1 MLANSLNQPSI
12 NQLPTE
18 IPLIL
23 LRGAVL
29 LPKAQ
34 LPVPIF
40 DTTYFSLITNGLK
53 KQKLVGLIQPN
64 SSLRET
70 LDFDSLNLFSI
81 GTLARIIEID
91 EIANAKM
98 IVTLE
103 GVCRFSLMEKQE
115 TEEGYPMAKVSYE
128 RFAADLVDEND
139 FMLDRDRL
147 LSLLKPYF
155 ERLDINLNL
164 DEINKAS
171 NQKLITALTMACP
184 FLPSEKQVL
193 LETQQLKD
201 QSSLITTLIEM
212 ATYSGQ
218 NDIITY
224 H

>member
-1 MLANSLNQPSI
+1 MLANLINLTSI
-12 NQLPTE
+12 NQLPSE

-40 DTTYFSLITNGLK
+40 DTTHLSLITNGLK
-53 KQKLVGLIQPN
+53 EQKLIGLIQPN
-64 SSLRET
+64 SSLKET
-70 LDFDSLNLFSI
+70 LDFDSLHLFSI
-81 GTLARIIEID
+81 GTLARIIEVE
-91 EIANAKM
+91 EITNEKM

-103 GVCRFSLMEKQE
+103 GICRFNLIEKHE

-128 RFAADLVDEND
+128 QFATDLVDEND
-139 FMLDRDRL
+139 FMLDRDYL

-155 ERLDINLNL
+155 ERMDINLNF

-193 LETQQLKD
+193 LETQQLRD

-212 ATYSGQ
+212 AAYSGQ

>member
-1 MLANSLNQPSI
+1 MLANSINLTSI
-12 NQLPTE
+12 KQLPTE

-40 DTTYFSLITNGLK
+40 DTAHLSLITTELK
-53 KQKLVGLIQPN
+53 EQKLVGLIQPN
-64 SSLRET
+64 SSLKET
-70 LDFDSLNLFSI
+70 SDFDSLNLFST
-81 GTLARIIEID
+81 GTLARIIEIE

-98 IVTLE
+98 VITLE
-103 GVCRFSLMEKQE
+103 GVCRFNLMEKQE

-128 RFAADLVDEND
+128 QFAADLVDEND
-139 FMLDRDRL
+139 FMLDRNRL

-212 ATYSGQ
+212 AAYSGQ

>member
-1 MLANSLNQPSI
+1 MLANSINLTSI
-12 NQLPTE
+12 NQLPSE

-34 LPVPIF
+34 LPVPVF
-40 DTTYFSLITNGLK
+40 DTTHFSLVTHGLRE
-53 KQKLVGLIQPN
+53 QKLVGLIQPN
-64 SSLRET
+64 SSLKEIS
-70 LDFDSLNLFSI
+70 DFDNLTLFST

-91 EIANAKM
+91 EIANTKI

-103 GVCRFSLMEKQE
+103 GICRFKLIEKQE

-128 RFAADLVDEND
+128 DFAADLVEEND
-139 FMLDRDRL
+139 FMLDRDHL
-147 LSLLKPYF
+147 IKLLKPYF
-155 ERLDINLNL
+155 GRLDINLNL

-212 ATYSGQ
+212 AVYSGQ